1 MPNPYLSQQAGAIT
15 QQANQNLQQN
25 VLPGIGSGA
34 VAAGGYGGSRQGVAE
49 GIASGMNQQGITNS
63 LANLYGTN
71 YQQDQQND
79 ISRQSVNNQY
89 NLGLGN
95 LGLNAQGQNNNF
107 YTQQRSLDQNGAAL
121 GANLYNQGTQGNLS
135 QGSGLYNLGTQQ
147 QQAPWL
153 ASNNAGNVFSQFSG
167 LGGGQTQT
175 QNGSPLGGALGGAI
189 AAGQFVG
196 NLGLG
201 TTQPY
206 QSPYALTGVSQGSQ
220 NYGNLE
226 NNVYGG

>member
-1 MPNPYLSQQAGAIT
+1 MANPYLEGQANAIT
-15 QQANQNLQQN
+15 SVANQNLQQN

-71 YQQDQQND
+71 YQQDQSND
-79 ISRQSVNNQY
+79 INRQAVSNQY

-95 LGLNAQGQNNNF
+95 LGLNAQGQQNNF
-107 YTQQRSLDQNGAAL
+107 YTQQRSLDQNGMQL
-121 GANLYNQGTQGNLS
+121 GAQLYGQGTQGNMS

-175 QNGSPLGGALGGAI
+175 QQGSPLGGALGGAI
-189 AAGQFVG
+189 AAGQVVN

-201 TTQPY
+201 SSPQQTTPY
-206 QSPYALTGVSQGSQ
+206 IPPAYNYYQG
-220 NYGNLE
+220 
-226 NNVYGG
+226 YGG